1 LKIKILTNFI
11 APIIDS
17 MKIHKHYSFD
27 LWLTLIKS
35 NPTFKKERALFF
47 HKYLN
52 TAQKPFSEVELL
64 FRKVDLMSNAINQ
77 KSGRNLD
84 VEEMYLMII
93 YELNGS
99 NSTFENLNIEWL
111 LHEMEQLFFQYI
123 PTIYHTETLS
133 TLKFLEKIPDVSMSI
148 LSNTGF
154 IKGAT
159 LRIAL
164 EKIGI
169 ARFFSFQLYSDE
181 VNLSKPNIEFF
192 SLMIEKI
199 YQERKCENLVLD
211 DIIHIGDNIIADI
224 HGADC
229 LGINSFQINSNL
241 NTIADLLK

>member
-1 LKIKILTNFI
+1 
-11 APIIDS
+11 
-17 MKIHKHYSFD
+17 MKIYKHYSFD

-52 TAQKPFSEVELL
+52 EAKKPLTEVELL

-77 KSGRNLD
+77 KSGKNLD
-84 VEEMYLMII
+84 AEEMYLMII

-99 NSTFENLNIEWL
+99 NAIFEKLDIEWL
-111 LHEMEQLFFQYI
+111 LDEMDQLFFQYI
-123 PTIYHTETLS
+123 PTIYDPETLS
-133 TLKFLEKIPDVSMSI
+133 TLKSLKEIPDVSMNI

-164 EKIGI
+164 EKLEL
-169 ARFFSFQLYSDE
+169 AHFFNFQLYSDE

-192 SLMIEKI
+192 TLMIETV
-199 YQERKCENLVLD
+199 YQKRPHENLIFD
-211 DIIHIGDNIIADI
+211 DIIHIGDNLIADI
-224 HGADC
+224 DGANNF
-229 LGINSFQINSNL
+229 GINSFLINSTNK
-241 NTIADLLK
+241 TIADLLK

>member
-1 LKIKILTNFI
+1 
-11 APIIDS
+11 
-17 MKIHKHYSFD
+17 MKTYKHYSFD

-47 HKYLN
+47 HKHLN
-52 TAQKPFSEVELL
+52 AAKKPLVEVELL

-99 NSTFENLNIEWL
+99 NSIFENLDMEWL

-123 PTIYHTETLS
+123 PTIYHPETLS
-133 TLKFLEKIPDVSMSI
+133 TLKSLKEIPNISMNI

-169 ARFFSFQLYSDE
+169 AHFFNFQLYSDE
-181 VNLSKPNIEFF
+181 VNLSKPNVEFF

-199 YQERKCENLVLD
+199 YEERKCDNLVLD

-224 HGADC
+224 HGANY

-241 NTIADLLK
+241 NTIADLLN

>member
-1 LKIKILTNFI
+1 
-11 APIIDS
+11 
-17 MKIHKHYSFD
+17 MKTYKHYSFD

-47 HKYLN
+47 HKHLN
-52 TAQKPFSEVELL
+52 AAGKSLEEVEFY

-77 KSGRNLD
+77 KSGKNLD

-99 NSTFENLNIEWL
+99 NSIFEDLNMEWL

-123 PTIYHTETLS
+123 PTIYHPKTIS
-133 TLKFLEKIPDVSMSI
+133 TLNLLKEIPNVSMNI

-169 ARFFSFQLYSDE
+169 AHFFNFQLYSDE
-181 VNLSKPNIEFF
+181 VNLSKPNVEFF

-199 YQERKCENLVLD
+199 YEERKYDHLGLD

-224 HGADC
+224 HGANH
-229 LGINSFQINSNL
+229 LKINSFQVNSNL

>member
-1 LKIKILTNFI
+1 
-11 APIIDS
+11 
-17 MKIHKHYSFD
+17 MKTYKHYSFD

-47 HKYLN
+47 HRHLN
-52 TAQKPFSEVELL
+52 ANGKPLEEVELL
-64 FRKVDLMSNAINQ
+64 FRKIDLMSNAINQ
-77 KSGRNLD
+77 KSGKNLD

-99 NSTFENLNIEWL
+99 NSIFEDLDMEWL
-111 LHEMEQLFFQYI
+111 LHEMELLFFQYI
-123 PTIYHTETLS
+123 PTIYHPETLS
-133 TLKFLEKIPDVSMSI
+133 TLNSLKKISDVSMNI

-169 ARFFSFQLYSDE
+169 AHLFDFQLYSDE
-181 VNLSKPNIEFF
+181 VNLSKPNAEFF

-199 YQERKCENLVLD
+199 YQKRKRDNLFLN

-224 HGADC
+224 HGANR
-229 LGINSFQINSNL
+229 LGIKSFQVNSNL